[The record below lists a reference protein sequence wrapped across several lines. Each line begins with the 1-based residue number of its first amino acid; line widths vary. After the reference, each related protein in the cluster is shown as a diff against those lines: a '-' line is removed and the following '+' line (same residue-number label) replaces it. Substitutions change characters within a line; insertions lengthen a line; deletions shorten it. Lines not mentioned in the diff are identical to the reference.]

1 MLNPVWLHTFKTLIE
16 VGHFTQTAE
25 KLFMTQPGVSQHI
38 KKLEQSCQHALIK
51 RENKSFELTEQG
63 RIVYAYA
70 LELEEREK
78 ALLEELSF
86 DDAFS
91 GHCKLACSGAMAL
104 MLYGP
109 LLEKQKQH
117 PGLSLHLEAAPNH
130 SILNAIT
137 EGSIDIGIVTD
148 VPHKGLFHSERMGKE
163 QLCLVLPNQYRE
175 KQITPQ
181 LLHDCGVIAHPDA
194 KHYMTLFFDQCAEQD
209 LQEIKMSDLP
219 LSGYVNQLSQILL
232 PVSKG
237 LGFTVLPQS
246 AVDNF
251 PQKDTLHIAQLKNT
265 VCEELFLVRK
275 RSRVLP
281 LRYQTIKDVLLDVIT
296 NSKQT
301 TE

>member
-70 LELEEREK
+70 LELEDREK
-78 ALLEELSF
+78 KLLEELSF

-109 LLEKQKQH
+109 ILEKQKQH
-117 PGLSLHLEAAPNH
+117 PSLSLHLEAAPNQ

-137 EGSIDIGIVTD
+137 QGHIDIGIVTD
-148 VPHKGLFHSERMGKE
+148 VPNKGLFHSERIGKE
-163 QLCLVLPNQYRE
+163 RLCLVLPKHYQN

-181 LLHDCGVIAHPDA
+181 LLHDCGVISHPDA
-194 KHYMTLFFDQCAEQD
+194 EHYMTLFFDQCEEPE

-251 PQKDTLHIAQLKNT
+251 PLKDTLHIAQLKNT

-275 RSRVLP
+275 RSRALP
-281 LRYQTIKDVLLDVIT
+281 LRYQTIKEVLLDVIGGAH
-296 NSKQT
+296 Q
-301 TE
+301 